1 MPELSYHR
9 DQHGAID
16 RGVTRLSQEKT
27 LLEAR
32 RFRVVSLEYRDGDG
46 RPHTREVVRHPGAVT
61 ILPLISPDRV
71 CLIRN
76 YRAGVDQTLL
86 ELPAGTLEPGEDPRN
101 TALRE
106 LQEETGYQAQQ
117 MELLCEFYTSPG
129 ILDELMR
136 LYVATGLTVGPQRLD
151 EGEEI
156 ETQVVDWDECL
167 RLVQQGAIR
176 DGKSLVGI
184 LLYDNLRRNSGGEPA

>member
-1 MPELSYHR
+1 
-9 DQHGAID
+9 
-16 RGVTRLSQEKT
+16 LSQEKT
-27 LLEAR
+27 LLEAH
-32 RFRVVSLEYRDGDG
+32 RFRVVSLEYRDRAGH
-46 RPHTREVVRHPGAVT
+46 PHTRQVVRHPGAVT
-61 ILPLISPDRV
+61 ILPLVAPDRV

-106 LQEETGYQAQQ
+106 LEEETGYRAQH

-129 ILDELMR
+129 VLDELMR
-136 LYVATGLTVGPQRLD
+136 LYVATDLTSGPQHLD

-156 ETQVVDWDECL
+156 ETQLVEWDECL
-167 RLVQQGAIR
+167 RMVEQGVIR
-176 DGKSLVGI
+176 DGKSLLG
-184 LLYDNLRRNSGGEPA
+184 LLFYENLRRNRGG